1 MKRKIYSQLCQWKE
15 SSMRKPLILLGARQ
29 VGKTWIMKH
38 FGRQEYE
45 KVAYVNCDAEP
56 HMKDLLALDYDLDRI
71 LLGLQAITGVK
82 IEAGNTL
89 VILDEIQET
98 PRGLHCLK
106 YFYENAPQYHVMVAG
121 SLLGVTLGRGESFP
135 VGKVD
140 LLRMYPMTFSEF
152 LEALAGTS
160 WNDLLASG
168 DNALIEPMKPKLIDW
183 LRQYYYVGGMPEVV
197 SCFVAHKDLAEVRRI
212 QSSILETYRNDIS
225 KHATARE
232 SIRIGQVLDSLPSQ
246 LAKENKKFIYGAIR
260 KGARATD
267 FELAIQ
273 WLMDAGIIYKVKRVR
288 EARMP
293 LKFYEDLSSFKL
305 YLLDCG
311 LLACMAEAPA
321 EQMLLGDN
329 VFMEFKGAF
338 TEQYVFQQLKAL
350 SLSPYYWSNEKT
362 SAEIDFI
369 LQYGNRIVP
378 VEVKAEENVR
388 SKSLAQFVKDNTG
401 LKGLRISMRG
411 YVDQGW
417 MENIPLY
424 GLESFFQSKGDG
436 GEIR

>member
-56 HMKDLLALDYDLDRI
+56 RMKDLLALDYDLDRI

-140 LLRMYPMTFSEF
+140 MLRMYPMTFSEF
-152 LEALAGTS
+152 LEALVGTS
-160 WNDLLASG
+160 WSDLLASG